1 MTTVKAVYFDM
12 DGTIAN
18 LYAVED
24 WLPKLRANDPTPY
37 KNAKVMCNMALL
49 ARYLKMLQKE
59 GIKIGIIS
67 WLSKEP
73 NAEYDKA
80 VTMAKLKWLKTH
92 LPSVTFD
99 TVQIV
104 AHGTPKARTVEEA
117 HLSILFD
124 DEQKNRDEW
133 TGFAFEPE
141 QIFPM
146 LKILVSAA
154 RD

>member
-1 MTTVKAVYFDM
+1 MTTIKAVYFDM

-24 WLPKLRANDPTPY
+24 WLTKLRANDPTPY

-80 VTMAKLKWLKTH
+80 VTMAKLEWLKTH

-99 TVQIV
+99 TIQIV
-104 AHGTPKARTVEEA
+104 AHGTPKAKLVNEP

-141 QIFPM
+141 RIFPM
-146 LKILVSAA
+146 LRLLVSVA
-154 RD
+154 RG

>member
-1 MTTVKAVYFDM
+1 MKTVKAVYFDM

-18 LYAVED
+18 LYAVDD
-24 WLPKLRANDPTPY
+24 WLPKLRAYDATPY
-37 KNAKVMCNMALL
+37 REAKVMCNMALL
-49 ARYLKMLQKE
+49 ARYLKMLQKK
-59 GIKIGIIS
+59 GIKVGIVS
-67 WLSKEP
+67 WLSKAP

-80 VTMAKLKWLKTH
+80 VTMAKLEWLKAH

-104 AHGTPKARTVEEA
+104 AHGTPKARMVSDA

-146 LKILVSAA
+146 LKVLVSAA
-154 RD
+154 RG